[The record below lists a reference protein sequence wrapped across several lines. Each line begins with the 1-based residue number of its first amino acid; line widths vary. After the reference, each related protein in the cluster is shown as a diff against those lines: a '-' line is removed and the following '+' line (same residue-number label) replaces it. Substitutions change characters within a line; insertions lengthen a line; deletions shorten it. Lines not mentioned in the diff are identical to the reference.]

1 MENNEVNIKRALN
14 ETWGQWGYYWEQ
26 CKKQGEDVVL
36 SPRNFKYCEG
46 DIIYIQLQVGYPHE
60 MTFGHWCYVVKDL
73 YNKVLIIPTTHCEGD
88 VVEKY
93 EMDIPVVMDGIP
105 TFSRLQFSD
114 IRTVD
119 KQRID
124 SRKGVVEVCHK
135 KESIIERLKE
145 FIGG

>member
-1 MENNEVNIKRALN
+1 MENTEENIKRALN
-14 ETWGQWGYYWEQ
+14 ETWGQWGYYWKQ
-26 CKKQGEDVVL
+26 CAKMGGDVVL
-36 SPRNFKYCEG
+36 FPRGFKYREG
-46 DIIYIQLQVGYPHE
+46 DMVYVQLQAGYPHE

-73 YNKVLIIPTTHCEGD
+73 YNKILIIPTTHCEGAA
-88 VVEKY
+88 VEKY

-124 SRKGVVEVCHK
+124 PRKGAVEVCCK
-135 KESIIERLKE
+135 KEPIVERLKE